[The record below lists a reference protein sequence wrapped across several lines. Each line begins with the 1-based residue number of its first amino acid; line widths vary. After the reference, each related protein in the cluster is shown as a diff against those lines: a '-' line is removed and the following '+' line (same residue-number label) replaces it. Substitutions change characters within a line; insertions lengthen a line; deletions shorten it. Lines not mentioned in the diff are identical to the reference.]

1 MIFDG
6 HEEVL
11 ECHSCPVE
19 EALQEKLL
27 VGLQAAGDAV
37 LVSATA
43 AVGQAAVTAVLLGAR
58 GVDVTAAI
66 HQQILPFTNI
76 S

>member
-11 ECHSCPVE
+11 ECHGCAVE

-27 VGLQAAGDAV
+27 AGLQAAGHTV
-37 LVSATA
+37 LIGTTA
-43 AVGQAAVTAVLLGAR
+43 AMGQAAITAVLLRAGD
-58 GVDVTAAI
+58 VDITAAV
-66 HQQILPFTNI
+66 HQQILPFTNV

>member
-1 MIFDG
+1 MILHC

-19 EALQEKLL
+19 KALQEKLL
-27 VGLQAAGDAV
+27 VGLQAAGNAV
-37 LVSATA
+37 LVSAAA
-43 AVGQAAVTAVLLGAR
+43 AVGQAAITAVLLGAR
-58 GVDVTAAI
+58 DVDITAAI
-66 HQQILPFTNI
+66 HQQVLPFTNV

>member
-1 MIFDG
+1 MILDC

-27 VGLQAAGDAV
+27 VGLQAAGHAV
-37 LVSATA
+37 LVRAAA
-43 AVGQAAVTAVLLGAR
+43 AVGQAAITAVPLGAR
-58 GVDVTAAI
+58 DVDVTAAI
-66 HQQILPFTNI
+66 HQQSLPFTNV